1 MMRESTRMK
10 DGTQMK
16 GGRKESS
23 CILTGTRT
31 GRRLGLYIHIPFC
44 VQKCLYCDFLSAPA
58 GEGERERYVEA
69 LCREIVREG
78 KTYADYTVRTIYIG
92 GGTPSLLSGDLILRI
107 LTLVYRSFRVEKD
120 CEISLEANPG
130 TVTDDKLKDWRRAG
144 INRISLGAQ
153 SLQDEE
159 LKALGRIHDSQ
170 TFLDTYNMII
180 ESGFNN
186 INIDLMSGIPCQ
198 SLDSYRDTLEKVV
211 SLKKRPP
218 HISAYGLIVE
228 EGTPFFENT
237 PQLPDEDCEREMY
250 ALTGELLA
258 KFGYC
263 RYEISN
269 YALPGYECRHNI
281 GYWRRENYLG
291 LGLGAASLI
300 ENVRF
305 RNSRDMR
312 RYEQMQELSRESGQG
327 QEKALPGG
335 SRQGQEKALPGGSRQ
350 GQEKTLSGG
359 SEAFHKEQQV
369 LSIEEQMEEFMF
381 LGLRMTK
388 GVSREEF
395 FRAFGRD
402 IDEVYPGIVENF
414 CKKGL
419 LRERK
424 DDETGGAWLSLTD
437 YGMDISNYVMADFL
451 LTV

>member
-1 MMRESTRMK
+1 MREGMRMK
-10 DGTQMK
+10 DVKRASFGIPGETL
-16 GGRKESS
+16 
-23 CILTGTRT
+23 C

-92 GGTPSLLSGDLILRI
+92 GGTPSLLAGERILHI
-107 LTLVYRSFRVEKD
+107 LTLVYQCFRVEMD

-130 TVTDDKLKDWRRAG
+130 TVTADKLKDWRRAG
-144 INRISLGAQ
+144 INRISLGVQ

-170 TFLDTYNMII
+170 TFLDTYKMVV

-186 INIDLMSGIPCQ
+186 INIDLMSGIPGQ
-198 SLDSYRDTLEKVV
+198 SPDSYRDTLEKVV
-211 SLKKRPP
+211 TLNKRPA
-218 HISAYGLIVE
+218 HISAYGLIIE

-250 ALTGELLA
+250 ALTGEFLA

-269 YALPGYECRHNI
+269 YAFPGYECRHNI

-291 LGLGAASLI
+291 LGAGAASLI

-305 RNSRDMR
+305 RNLRDIGG
-312 RYEQMQELSRESGQG
+312 YEQMQELPSESGQG
-327 QEKALPGG
+327 QGKVLPERGG
-335 SRQGQEKALPGGSRQ
+335 M
-350 GQEKTLSGG
+350 
-359 SEAFHKEQQV
+359 FHEERQV
-369 LSIEEQMEEFMF
+369 LSKAEQMEEFMF

-395 FRAFGRD
+395 SEAFGTAM
-402 IDEVYPGIVENF
+402 DEVYPGIVENF

-419 LRERK
+419 LREQK
-424 DDETGGAWLSLTD
+424 DDKTGRTWISLTD
-437 YGMDISNYVMADFL
+437 YGMDISNYVMSDFL